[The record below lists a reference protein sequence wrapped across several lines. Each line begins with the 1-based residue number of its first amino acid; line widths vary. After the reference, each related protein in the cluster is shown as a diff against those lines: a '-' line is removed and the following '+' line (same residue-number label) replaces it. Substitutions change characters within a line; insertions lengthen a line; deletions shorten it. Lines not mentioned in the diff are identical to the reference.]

1 MRKPVKFD
9 KGFIS
14 LIIWTYIRQSQVHL
28 DLESSVCWWCAEK
41 VHRWT
46 RSFFVSH
53 SGLICM
59 RYESSSSW
67 SWIVSL
73 LVWFA
78 GEKSMQKRC
87 TGDPVPSSSLIRAS
101 ILLSTRTP
109 CWWRFNNPVSSLVWS
124 LMIWPVLVWP
134 QMLLHFYCSWMWIWE
149 KGFLSQFLSRCF
161 GFFLVWRAWLECW
174 GDWCRWVL

>member
-1 MRKPVKFD
+1 MNIYQAK
-9 KGFIS
+9 
-14 LIIWTYIRQSQVHL
+14 
-28 DLESSVCWWCAEK
+28 
-41 VHRWT
+41 
-46 RSFFVSH
+46 
-53 SGLICM
+53 
-59 RYESSSSW
+59 SSSSW

-73 LVWFA
+73 LVVWAGKKGMQKRCTGDLAPPIGLICMRYESSSSGSWIVSLVMVWA
-78 GEKSMQKRC
+78 GEKGMQKRC

-174 GDWCRWVL
+174 DGWCRWVL